1 MGGICLVMLS
11 HHPIHLD
18 WEEEGGGIVYT
29 SMAVARRGRN
39 QWLAGRWDVY
49 VLAREMMLQ
58 VE

>member
-18 WEEEGGGIVYT
+18 WEEGGGIVYT
-29 SMAVARRGRN
+29 SMAVARRGEKSM
-39 QWLAGRWDVY
+39 AGRWDVH